1 MNTSLT
7 AEDLAD
13 EVAIS
18 VAHILAA
25 ANRRAR
31 QLGCEVSQNLVTI
44 SQHFDGGWFWRI
56 NYGPKNPTAQ
66 RGGDLIVDVNADNAE
81 VKRVL
86 RGH

>member
-1 MNTSLT
+1 MSLT

-13 EVAIS
+13 ELAVT

-31 QLGCEVSQNLVTI
+31 EFGCDVSQSLVTL
-44 SQHFDGGWFWRI
+44 SQHFDGGWYWRI
-56 NYGPKNPTAQ
+56 NYGPKNPVAQ
-66 RGGDLIVDVNADNAE
+66 RGGDLIVEVNAENAE

-86 RGH
+86 RGQ